1 MSNSNKK
8 PVLVDSLLCFLHNF
22 RQEPQ
27 LQAVVLRH
35 FSPATLRNSLR
46 LLCAI
51 DSGQP
56 QFGMPTGAAELL
68 QVLLQHLDRL
78 EASEEAPIFAASDL
92 LNLPFRMLTDNGDG
106 GAQVGEEL
114 RQIRFLLQDWLL
126 QQRRDLRLEI
136 FEKFI

>member
-8 PVLVDSLLCFLHNF
+8 SVLVDSLLCFLHNF

-27 LQAVVLRH
+27 LQATVLRH

-46 LLCAI
+46 QLCAI
-51 DSGQP
+51 DSGKP
-56 QFGMPTGAAELL
+56 QFVMPTTTEEIF
-68 QVLLQHLDRL
+68 QVLLQQVDQL
-78 EASEEAPIFAASDL
+78 EASGEAPIFAASDL
-92 LNLPFRMLTDNGDG
+92 LNLPFRLLTEDG

-126 QQRRDLRLEI
+126 QRRDLRLR
-136 FEKFI
+136 F